1 MKKTPDAPA
10 KKSLTIEY
18 AAGLLKRRG
27 FITEE
32 QEREILI
39 KAEAQRARLKK
50 TAESFYSSRRLQ
62 TISETVS
69 AAEVIASLNLKLL
82 SNDGK
87 SLTVTEDIIT
97 EAVAEEAGIVYK
109 KIDPLKLNLDV
120 VTSRIPRPFAQ
131 RHLVVPLEEKD
142 GVVTLAVADPFNLEA
157 VENLKATRKMKVNL
171 VLSSKSDILKIV
183 REFYGFRY
191 SVGAA
196 EREFSSSVELGNLE
210 QYVKL
215 RGSAEIDATDQH
227 IVNAVEYLLHYAYD
241 QRASDIHIEPKREK
255 SLVRLR
261 IDGALHSI
269 HTVPKAVHPSIVS
282 RVKMLSR
289 MDIAEKRRPQDGRIK
304 TAYRDKEIELRVST
318 LPTVFGEKVVIRI
331 FDPDILF
338 KEPSDLGFFP
348 HEYEFFSSFIKRP
361 NGIILVTGPT
371 GSGKTTTLYSALKSL
386 STPDVNIVTIEDPV
400 EMVVEEFNQVGV
412 HPQIGLDF
420 AGSLRTLLRQDPDI
434 IMVGEIRDK
443 ETAANAA
450 QAALTGHLVFS
461 TLHTN
466 DAPSSITRL
475 MDLGVPPF
483 LINAAVIGV
492 LAQRLVRVICVL
504 CKAERALSAD
514 EILNLRLKPKDYRVF
529 YGEGCGECRGT
540 GYRGRTGVFEV
551 MGMTERLKDIIS
563 KTTDAALIRKT
574 AVNDGMTLLRQSAA
588 KKMLLGITTYEE
600 VVSVT

>member
-10 KKSLTIEY
+10 KKGLTIEY

-27 FITEE
+27 FISEE
-32 QEREILI
+32 QEREVLI
-39 KAEAQRARLKK
+39 KADAQRARLKK

-69 AAEVIASLNLKLL
+69 PAEVIASLNLRLL
-82 SNDGK
+82 SNDEK
-87 SLTVTEDIIT
+87 ALTEDMIT
-97 EAVAEEAGIVYK
+97 EAVAEEAGLAYR

-157 VENLKATRKMKVNL
+157 VENLKATRKMKVAL

-196 EREFSSSVELGNLE
+196 EKEFSSSVELGNLE

-338 KEPSDLGFFP
+338 KGPSDIGFFP
-348 HEYEFFSSFIKRP
+348 HEYESFSSFIRRP

-483 LINAAVIGV
+483 LINATVIGV
-492 LAQRLVRVICVL
+492 LAQRLVRVICAF
-504 CKAERALSAD
+504 CKAERPLSAD
-514 EILNLRLKPKDYRVF
+514 EIVNLRLKPKDYRVF

-540 GYRGRTGVFEV
+540 GYKGRTGVFEV
-551 MGMTERLKDIIS
+551 MGMTERLKDVIS
-563 KTTDAALIRKT
+563 KTTDAALIRKA
-574 AVNDGMTLLRQSAA
+574 AVSDGMTLLRQSAA

>member
-10 KKSLTIEY
+10 KKGLTIEY

-27 FITEE
+27 FISEA
-32 QEREILI
+32 QEREVLI

-69 AAEVIASLNLKLL
+69 PAEVIASLNLKLL
-82 SNDGK
+82 SNDEK
-87 SLTVTEDIIT
+87 ALTEDVIT
-97 EAVAEEAGIVYK
+97 EAVAEEAGFAYR

-157 VENLKATRKMKVNL
+157 VENLKATRKMKVAL
-171 VLSSKSDILKIV
+171 VLSSKTDILKIV

-196 EREFSSSVELGNLE
+196 EKEFSSSVELGNLE

-261 IDGALHSI
+261 IDGALHFI

-338 KEPSDLGFFP
+338 KGPSEIGFFP

-450 QAALTGHLVFS
+450 QAAITGHLVFS

-483 LINAAVIGV
+483 LINATVIGV
-492 LAQRLVRVICVL
+492 LAQRLVRVICAV

-540 GYRGRTGVFEV
+540 GYKGRTGVFEV
-551 MGMTERLKDIIS
+551 MGMTERLKDVIS
-563 KTTDAALIRKT
+563 KTTDAALIRKA
-574 AVNDGMTLLRQSAA
+574 AVSDGMTLLRQSAA